1 MEEEGN
7 RSQSSGGGGE
17 EQHRKFKFWL
27 HYSTLDSLQRSARS
41 IDTMSSSTDSN
52 ATQGQQDP
60 GLSLTSLM
68 SAMNSGS
75 STAKL
80 KARIITTDKLM
91 QLLNKKVKGKETFSF
106 HSIKVTDTE
115 IQIECEAL
123 QQQVNTLK
131 DDLEREKKLRYVFTF
146 VFYYQEAHKVLV
158 CREEKE
164 EKFNEERLEM
174 QIDNDMLKADLEE
187 KDEEIAQLRARVATA
202 AAAAV
207 TAPPSPTP
215 PSPIPAVP
223 SQSAP
228 VIQDNSQV
236 LQEIEKLKKGMVSTM
251 TEINLFTMTYMSH
264 FMQIALQTQFAQH
277 IKECSHQP
285 VTQFNQQSIS
295 HSIPS
300 TIPPS
305 STTTTKQP
313 DMMTIDTVNK
323 SQDTLAATSKSG
335 KQASGLKPSSL
346 RRPTSA
352 SSSTTTTK
360 RKDIP
365 PVSQQQQQQ
374 HDSNQSPVTSP
385 RKDTNEADQQ
395 VSVLKPSSLRARSS
409 VTPVTSA
416 SPQQHDS
423 SPSPV
428 MTKETND
435 AGEQL
440 LNGLIVPKP
449 NMNRPTNVREHVVY
463 ERDIRKG
470 AKVLSKKGIP
480 SASTKKNV
488 QLASASKR
496 KAPESERD
504 PDPVRRPLRVIG
516 PEQSHSSQQSK
527 PTTTSP
533 SSATTK
539 LSTSPP
545 KIIEKSGMFTC
556 GSNLE

>member
-1 MEEEGN
+1 M
-7 RSQSSGGGGE
+7 
-17 EQHRKFKFWL
+17 
-27 HYSTLDSLQRSARS
+27 
-41 IDTMSSSTDSN
+41 
-52 ATQGQQDP
+52 
-60 GLSLTSLM
+60 
-68 SAMNSGS
+68 
-75 STAKL
+75 
-80 KARIITTDKLM
+80 
-91 QLLNKKVKGKETFSF
+91 
-106 HSIKVTDTE
+106 TDTE

-146 VFYYQEAHKVLV
+146 VFYYQEAHKVLL

-207 TAPPSPTP
+207 TAAVTVPPSPTP

-228 VIQDNSQV
+228 VVQDNSQV

-264 FMQIALQTQFAQH
+264 FMQISLQTQFAQH

-285 VTQFNQQSIS
+285 VTQFNQPSIS

-300 TIPPS
+300 TIPPP
-305 STTTTKQP
+305 STTTITKQP

-323 SQDTLAATSKSG
+323 SQDTPAATSKSG

-352 SSSTTTTK
+352 SSSTTTTQ

-365 PVSQQQQQQ
+365 PVSQQRQQQ
-374 HDSNQSPVTSP
+374 HDSSQSPVITSP
-385 RKDTNEADQQ
+385 RKDTNETDQQ

-480 SASTKKNV
+480 STSVKKNV

-504 PDPVRRPLRVIG
+504 PDPVRRPLRVIE

-545 KIIEKSGMFTC
+545 KMIQKSGMFTC
-556 GSNLE
+556 DMEAILNNDS